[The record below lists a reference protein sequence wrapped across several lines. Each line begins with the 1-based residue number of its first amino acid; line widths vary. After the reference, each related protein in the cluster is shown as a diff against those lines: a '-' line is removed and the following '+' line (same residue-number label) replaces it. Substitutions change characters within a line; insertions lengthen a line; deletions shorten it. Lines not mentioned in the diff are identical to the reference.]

1 MWGCICTTSIILP
14 SLGLW
19 LGSTQTSIKNDFCFL
34 VLVGLLKSWELTK
47 QPIGFVIG
55 TITIILGQHKAN
67 IYSTLLIAEQFYQRV
82 KFYFFSFR
90 HIFQP
95 LEFQITLTRQVW
107 IYHPTYG
114 TLLQTQICRE
124 LARHKLAFPSRK
136 NLGSRTQL
144 SQKVFGQHA
153 IIIPAMKYVVM
164 KIGGKTWIIM

>member
-82 KFYFFSFR
+82 KFYFFLD
-90 HIFQP
+90 IFFS
-95 LEFQITLTRQVW
+95 LWDFKLHLLGKYGIH
-107 IYHPTYG
+107 HPTYE

-153 IIIPAMKYVVM
+153 ITIPAMKYVVM
-164 KIGGKTWIIM
+164 MIGGKTWIIM